1 MSPVSIESLVDTTE
15 SGAPAAARAFA
26 AGWARPPGPRPEPL
40 RWSLRERAAQL
51 ARGTLTAAEFGAE
64 ADTWA
69 AAADTHYRACTELRP
84 GQRPVRLGV
93 KDTID
98 VAGFATRLGLRRH
111 RHHPRRS
118 AIPLTGL
125 SGLSIVA
132 KLVTT
137 ELNLG
142 IGSGCGNPYFPR
154 LDPAGS
160 STGCG
165 VAVAAGICDLALG
178 TDVLGSVRWP
188 AGRCGVVGLRLTHT
202 DRLDGVFPLCPPMD
216 APGWVART
224 AGDLAYA
231 AEHCGLPVGPV
242 PARPYR
248 VGVVT
253 EALATVEPEILDG
266 VRTTVDVLR
275 AAGHAVAEVRA
286 GEPWTWR
293 AAAWELCA
301 RAAWDARPQWR
312 DWLTEDLGAAT
323 EKAVEAGAGVTDTRL
338 HEIVTAQHR
347 LRAAAGAWLADLG
360 VDALLLPLDP
370 KVPAPRDPAEDR
382 TRSTIPLTRTR
393 TGIDHEDDIGY
404 TPLAS
409 FTGLPAITFPVATA
423 RAGAVPVAM
432 QLVGRPRADGE
443 LVSLAC
449 DAERGLGPL
458 GFAPR

>member
-1 MSPVSIESLVDTTE
+1 MSPVSIESLEDTTE
-15 SGAPAAARAFA
+15 TGARTAARAFA
-26 AGWARPPGPRPEPL
+26 AGWSRPPGPLPEPL
-40 RWSLRERAAQL
+40 RWSLRERAALL
-51 ARGTLTAAEFGAE
+51 ARGALTAAEFGAE
-64 ADTWA
+64 ADPWA
-69 AAADTHYRACTELRP
+69 FAADTHYRACSELRE
-84 GQRPVRLGV
+84 GESPVRLGV
-93 KDTID
+93 KDTVD

-111 RHHPRRS
+111 RHYPRRS
-118 AIPLTGL
+118 AAPLTGL
-125 SGLSIVA
+125 RGLSTVA

-202 DRLDGVFPLCPPMD
+202 DRLHGVFPLCPSMD

-224 AGDLAYA
+224 ADDLAYA
-231 AEHCGLPVGPV
+231 AGHCGLPIGPV
-242 PARPYR
+242 PAGPYR

-266 VRTTVDVLR
+266 VRTTIELLR
-275 AAGHAVAEVRA
+275 TAGHAVTEVRV
-286 GEPWTWR
+286 GEPWSWR
-293 AAAWELCA
+293 SAAWELCA
-301 RAAWDARPQWR
+301 RAAWDALPQWR
-312 DWLTEDLGAAT
+312 GWLAEDLGPAT
-323 EKAVEAGAGVTDTRL
+323 EKAVAAGADVTDARL

-347 LRAAAGAWLADLG
+347 LRVANDGWFAGLG

-409 FTGLPAITFPVATA
+409 FTGLPALTFPVATA
-423 RAGAVPVAM
+423 RDGVVPVAM
-432 QLVGRPRADGE
+432 QLVGRPHADGE

-449 DAERGLGPL
+449 DAERVRGPL